1 MRIPLFSHYFVMI
14 YRSTQCCD
22 VYVSGIDESI
32 TPEVLLR
39 VCDKFATSNSQII
52 EFSDGLN
59 SLKAVVRF
67 QTAAIANV
75 FINKCNYLKIDD
87 KCTLKA
93 HKLCYEGSD
102 KIAEKMKAEGRKVIQ
117 IDGARVYTNKT
128 DWWLIRS
135 SNTEPAMTARA
146 EAMTPE
152 GLEVCKKE
160 LTDAL
165 KAEGY
170 DIKFE

>member
-1 MRIPLFSHYFVMI
+1 MI
-14 YRSTQCCD
+14 YQNHNFDDSLVASMKIINFLANGNETLEDIRKTFPKTYLTKKIKIKTPDD
-22 VYVSGIDESI
+22 VVKYTI
-32 TPEVLLR
+32 P
-39 VCDKFATSNSQII
+39 
-52 EFSDGLN
+52 
-59 SLKAVVRF
+59 
-67 QTAAIANV
+67 
-75 FINKCNYLKIDD
+75 
-87 KCTLKA
+87 
-93 HKLCYEGSD
+93 D
-102 KIAEKMKAEGRKVIQ
+102 KIAEKMKVEGRKVIQ

-152 GLEVCKKE
+152 GLEICKKE

>member
-1 MRIPLFSHYFVMI
+1 MREQLEEN
-14 YRSTQCCD
+14 D
-22 VYVSGIDESI
+22 
-32 TPEVLLR
+32 
-39 VCDKFATSNSQII
+39 
-52 EFSDGLN
+52 DG
-59 SLKAVVRF
+59 V
-67 QTAAIANV
+67 T
-75 FINKCNYLKIDD
+75 Y
-87 KCTLKA
+87 
-93 HKLCYEGSD
+93 D